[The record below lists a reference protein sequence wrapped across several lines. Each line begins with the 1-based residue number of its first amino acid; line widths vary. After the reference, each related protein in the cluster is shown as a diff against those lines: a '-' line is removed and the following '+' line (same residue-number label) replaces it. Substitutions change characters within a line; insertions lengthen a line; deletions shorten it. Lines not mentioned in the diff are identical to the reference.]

1 MLVCFKNT
9 QGITQEI
16 DVKPEETTKKF
27 VARVGQLGSMEK
39 VEINMIQHSYT
50 CNNDLT
56 YILLED
62 ISKDISMHI
71 DFQHEFMDSD
81 STKSAS
87 EINAMNEELKYK
99 QLKENVTQDV
109 KKEYDLSFQQRLG
122 NIELHFYE
130 RIAQLE
136 SLVENSKKT

>member
-1 MLVCFKNT
+1 MLVYFKNT

-16 DVKPEETTKKF
+16 DVKPEETMKKF

-81 STKSAS
+81 STKSTS

>member
-1 MLVCFKNT
+1 MLVYFKST

-16 DVKPEETTKKF
+16 DVKPEETMKKF

-81 STKSAS
+81 STKSTS

>member
-1 MLVCFKNT
+1 MLVYFKST

-16 DVKPEETTKKF
+16 DVKPEETMKKF
-27 VARVGQLGSMEK
+27 VARVGQLGSIEK

-81 STKSAS
+81 STKSTS
-87 EINAMNEELKYK
+87 EINAMNKELKYK
-99 QLKENVTQDV
+99 QLKENVMQDV
-109 KKEYDLSFQQRLG
+109 KKEFDLSFQQRLG
-122 NIELHFYE
+122 NIQLHFYE

>member
-1 MLVCFKNT
+1 MLVYFKST

-16 DVKPEETTKKF
+16 DVKPEETMKKF

-62 ISKDISMHI
+62 ISKDISVHI

-81 STKSAS
+81 STKSTS
-87 EINAMNEELKYK
+87 EINAMNKELKYK
-99 QLKENVTQDV
+99 QLKENVMQEV
-109 KKEYDLSFQQRLG
+109 KKEFDLSFQQRLG
-122 NIELHFYE
+122 NIQLHFYE

>member
-1 MLVCFKNT
+1 MLVYFKST

-16 DVKPEETTKKF
+16 DVKPEETMKKF

-62 ISKDISMHI
+62 ISKDISVHI

-81 STKSAS
+81 STKSTS
-87 EINAMNEELKYK
+87 EINAMNKELKYK
-99 QLKENVTQDV
+99 QLKENVMQEV
-109 KKEYDLSFQQRLG
+109 KKEFDLSFQQRLG
-122 NIELHFYE
+122 NIQLHFYE

-136 SLVENSKKT
+136 SLMENSKKT